1 MCAAAEILRDAKTVI
16 WNGPMGVFETPP
28 FDAGSRAVA
37 DAIVDATG
45 HGATSVIGGG
55 ETAAAIEAFGHAEA
69 VSHVSTG
76 GGASLQ
82 MLEGRSFRSVELLEE
97 A

>member
-1 MCAAAEILRDAKTVI
+1 MPVPRR
-16 WNGPMGVFETPP
+16 
-28 FDAGSRAVA
+28 GSSCCCLVRLLSDLGGGGFFPLDVA
-37 DAIVDATG
+37 DAVVAATG
-45 HGATSVIGGG
+45 TGAISVIGGG
-55 ETAAAIEAFGHAEA
+55 ETAAAIEAFGHADA